1 MLTKQMATAIAMKI
15 KEQIGAMV
23 RLQHYTWQR
32 SVLMGAGL
40 AYAWSTDRAIHTP
53 LIVLVPSVYA
63 GYHTYKNRQSVRD
76 FISNSSTFKIVSNVT
91 DV

>member
-1 MLTKQMATAIAMKI
+1 MATAIAMKI
-15 KEQIGAMV
+15 KELAGTI
-23 RLQHYTWQR
+23 RLHHYTWQR

-63 GYHTYKNRQSVRD
+63 GYHTYKNRQGVRD
-76 FISNSSTFKIVSNVT
+76 FISNSNTFNGALIPTPV
-91 DV
+91 